1 LVAFARLEPRLPHRE
16 GHTRFVEQATLDLD
30 PAWSRDQIIH
40 HLEEARHQHRVAD
53 LSFYAGRD
61 LARADWAP
69 VLKAALERS
78 PVCIHG
84 AREMAD
90 EAVIQHL
97 ASWPAESIYDGTRV
111 AQPDEVWNY
120 GRGDGVEKALCLAAI
135 WKARHASAEF
145 HLHITPHH
153 ATLSGVHQ
161 PVTWASGKG
170 LEADLRF

>member
-1 LVAFARLEPRLPHRE
+1 
-16 GHTRFVEQATLDLD
+16 VEQEPWTSIPRGPATRSSTT
-30 PAWSRDQIIH
+30 WKQ
-40 HLEEARHQHRVAD
+40 ARHHHRVAD
-53 LSFYAGRD
+53 LAFYAARD
-61 LARADWAP
+61 MARADWSP

-84 AREMAD
+84 ARDMTD

-135 WKARHASAEF
+135 LKARHRRRDDSTCTS
-145 HLHITPHH
+145 HRTTP
-153 ATLSGVHQ
+153 
-161 PVTWASGKG
+161 P
-170 LEADLRF
+170 